1 MNDENEIYT
10 GLEHRQTLT
19 DCTPYVSWNWKLVIG
34 SLKFGGENL
43 EFWVKGWKF
52 GVKKVE
58 NFEKIWKFGEK
69 SGILKNC
76 KFGKKFGNLENF
88 EKFCKFGKKDLN
100 IEKKIKILKT
110 IGD

>member
-19 DCTPYVSWNWKLVIG
+19 DCTSYVSWNWKLVIG

-52 GVKKVE
+52 GVKKAE

-69 SGILKNC
+69 SR
-76 KFGKKFGNLENF
+76 NF
-88 EKFCKFGKKDLN
+88 Y
-100 IEKKIKILKT
+100 
-110 IGD
+110 